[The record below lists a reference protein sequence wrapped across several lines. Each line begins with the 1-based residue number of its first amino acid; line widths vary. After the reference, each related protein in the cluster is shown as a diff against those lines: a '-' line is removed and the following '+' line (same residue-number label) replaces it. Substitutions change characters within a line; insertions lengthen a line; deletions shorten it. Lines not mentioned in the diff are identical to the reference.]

1 MGMTETTVTTNSA
14 NMSRTIE
21 ASSEDKERDF
31 AREVLAHQLEGIMF
45 HISLMKLY
53 KAMGQRTLCKIHKA
67 QVHEESMTH
76 AKTAMQLMEL
86 FEEAI
91 APAKVETKEVPS
103 EDEQDWKRTLF
114 QTLSM
119 WGEWEDETAKLYH
132 EASEMIPQLSCWHNL
147 AIAANKEAIRAR
159 EIMETVVKKM

>member
-1 MGMTETTVTTNSA
+1 MTETTAT
-14 NMSRTIE
+14 
-21 ASSEDKERDF
+21 ASNAIISKVAAPPEDAERDF

-53 KAMGQRTLCKIHKA
+53 KSMGQRTLCKIHKA
-67 QVHEESMTH
+67 QVQEESMTH

-86 FEEAI
+86 YDEVI
-91 APAKVETKEVPS
+91 APAKVETMEVPS
-103 EDEQDWKRTLF
+103 EDTQDWKRTLF

-132 EASEMIPQLSCWHNL
+132 EASETIPQLSCWHDL
-147 AIAANKEAIRAR
+147 AITANKEAIRAR
-159 EIMETVVKKM
+159 EIMQTVVKKI